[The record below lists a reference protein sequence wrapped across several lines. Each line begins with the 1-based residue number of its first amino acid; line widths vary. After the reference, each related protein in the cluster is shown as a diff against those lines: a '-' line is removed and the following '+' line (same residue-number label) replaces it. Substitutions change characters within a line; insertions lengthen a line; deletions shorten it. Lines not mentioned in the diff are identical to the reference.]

1 MAKKKTTKKKASFN
15 EVLGTPTALLLP
27 ARNYKFKVYD
37 EDFSITIPRK
47 GKYVD
52 LDKKTFS
59 KEDGEFDFLQKSDDG
74 KEQVVYFPAISKVM
88 FGTGQYPDLEDA
100 QAFAPMAFV
109 IREDEV
115 EIIGSKIE
123 MVREN

>member
-1 MAKKKTTKKKASFN
+1 MAKKKTTKKKDSFN
-15 EVLGTPTALLLP
+15 EVMGTPTPLLLP

-37 EDFSITIPRK
+37 KEFSIIIPKK
-47 GKYVD
+47 GKYAD
-52 LDKKTFS
+52 IDKKVFN
-59 KEDGEFDFLQKSDDG
+59 KKDGEFDFLQTSEDG
-74 KEQVVYFPAISKVM
+74 SEHVIYFPAISKVL

-115 EIIGSKIE
+115 EIIGSVIE
-123 MVREN
+123 MIKEN